1 MKFSREKKEMLMLL
15 ERIMLNYYG
24 YTEECLILED

>member
-1 MKFSREKKEMLMLL
+1 MKFLREKKEMLMLF

-24 YTEECLILED
+24 YIEECFILED